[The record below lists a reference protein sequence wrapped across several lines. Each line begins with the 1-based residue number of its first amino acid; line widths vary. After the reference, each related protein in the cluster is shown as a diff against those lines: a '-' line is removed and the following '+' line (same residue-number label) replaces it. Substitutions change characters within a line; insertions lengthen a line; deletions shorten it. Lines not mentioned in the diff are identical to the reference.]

1 MGYSVRQKPPTES
14 TEITV
19 AYVNERKEGQFSA
32 SIKDT
37 KGDLYWIEES
47 KLHLFKVGE
56 RYDIEFSVRQSKNGF
71 ISRTIEVI
79 RHLTPHGHQPK
90 DTSESSEERAA
101 AKVANAVKQA
111 SPPQQSTSAPRAIAY
126 NNNPGAAVMGM
137 VNQYVG
143 RGDVPLNRDEIA
155 RAIDECL
162 AGYLKSKLGE
172 AA

>member
-1 MGYSVRQKPPTES
+1 MGYPVRQKPPTE
-14 TEITV
+14 TAEITV

-37 KGDLYWIEES
+37 DNNLYWVNE
-47 KLHLFKVGE
+47 KDLHNFKVGE
-56 RYDIEFSVRQSKNGF
+56 RYEIEFSVRQSKNGF
-71 ISRTIEVI
+71 VSRTVEVI
-79 RHLTPHGHQPK
+79 RHLTPHGHQAG
-90 DTSESSEERAA
+90 ESSEDRAA
-101 AKVANAVKQA
+101 AKVVSAVKQA
-111 SPPQQSTSAPRAIAY
+111 SPPPPRAIAY

-143 RGDVPLNRDEIA
+143 RGDVPLDSDAIA
-155 RAIDECL
+155 RAINECL